1 MALQCRPDMA
11 ARAAGF
17 RRAVRRGVLSS
28 AVAGSLSLTGV
39 AHAALVEYSRSFDS
53 QPSAYDTP
61 FSFQKFNPSLGTLN
75 SVVLSLTSNLTGGI
89 QVYSLH
95 SGNTA
100 FTNASSEVPVTVSA
114 QAPGGVNVWV
124 SGPAKFAMA
133 SGTAAAGANQFKG
146 TSATAVSTTVS
157 VDSSLFA
164 AYTGIGTA
172 EALFSVGNTSGSY
185 GGTGVPGLFFGG
197 LAFADGLFSVKYDY
211 SPVSAVP
218 LPAAGWLLLSGLG
231 SMALLN
237 RRRRRQRPDG

>member
-1 MALQCRPDMA
+1 MA

-17 RRAVRRGVLSS
+17 RRAVRRGVLSG

-53 QPSAYDTP
+53 QPSAYNTP
-61 FSFQKFNPSLGTLN
+61 FSFEKFNPNLGTLN

-100 FTNASSEVPVTVSA
+100 FTNASSEVPVTVSFEA
-114 QAPGGVNVWV
+114 SGGVNGWV

-133 SGTAAAGANQFKG
+133 SGTAASGANQFKG
-146 TSATAVSTTVS
+146 SSSTAVSTTVN
-157 VDSSLFA
+157 VDSSLFS
-164 AYTGIGTA
+164 AYTGTGLA
-172 EALFSVGNTSGSY
+172 QALFSVANASGSY

-197 LAFADGLFSVKYDY
+197 LAFADGMFSVKYDY

-218 LPAAGWLLLSGLG
+218 LPPAGWLLLSGML
-231 SMALLN
+231 SMALLK
-237 RRRRRQRPDG
+237 RRRRQRPDG